1 MKENYT
7 YTKID
12 KLREDLELAML
23 KRFGINASGAII
35 EMIRKTF
42 KENLK

>member
-7 YTKID
+7 YTEID

-23 KRFGINASGAII
+23 KRFGINASGVII